1 MLCTTP
7 EIKIE
12 LLLPIWKIYHRFLP
26 SDSWS
31 REGDGLEEDF
41 LKAIAKI
48 LIELKTIQ
56 KTIHPILSLRYLVMH
71 HCCPLLGHRRWRSS
85 PLKNALD
92 DGQTLVDF
100 GLEALLVLL
109 FKTNRIIWKIFGS
122 YDSQMNQS
130 WIDTRENG
138 SNCYTLVVLFSVTY
152 LINEMVLL
160 PYLKN
165 VIYPTTLI
173 NLWPQKTTVFIV
185 WVHDVSQNNFSQQK
199 KNVRLHKCA
208 AKSRFVCVET

>member
-100 GLEALLVLL
+100 GLEAFLVLL
-109 FKTNRIIWKIFGS
+109 FKMNRIILCWKIFGS
-122 YDSQMNQS
+122 YERQMNRHIS
-130 WIDTRENG
+130 IDARENG
-138 SNCYTLVVLFSVTY
+138 SKCYASIVLFYNY
-152 LINEMVLL
+152 LINEKVSSCLVCTTSFI
-160 PYLKN
+160 LKN
-165 VIYPTTLI
+165 
-173 NLWPQKTTVFIV
+173 
-185 WVHDVSQNNFSQQK
+185 
-199 KNVRLHKCA
+199 
-208 AKSRFVCVET
+208 

>member
-1 MLCTTP
+1 MIHEFWNFLVSKDKYSSAKAKCDIAHHSRHK
-7 EIKIE
+7 IKIE

-71 HCCPLLGHRRWRSS
+71 HCCPLLGHRRWRSP

-100 GLEALLVLL
+100 GLEAFLSAISR
-109 FKTNRIIWKIFGS
+109 FYRS
-122 YDSQMNQS
+122 
-130 WIDTRENG
+130 
-138 SNCYTLVVLFSVTY
+138 LFSSRIFLVFQD
-152 LINEMVLL
+152 ISNL
-160 PYLKN
+160 PE
-165 VIYPTTLI
+165 
-173 NLWPQKTTVFIV
+173 F
-185 WVHDVSQNNFSQQK
+185 F
-199 KNVRLHKCA
+199 
-208 AKSRFVCVET
+208 